1 MMYIELMVMYGFMVM
16 ALIFTRVCNMNKI
29 SLIIKTALS
38 MFLIILVMTLSSK
51 ENVIMISIM
60 FSSVADIFLGIHRI
74 EKKSTYLFYIA
85 LSLVTLSQICL
96 LISSI
101 QLAGF
106 NIYSVILAIIM
117 NLILYYAFK
126 RNCKMNS
133 MQNISM
139 IYAYIFLLL
148 VSNVILNVRN
158 LNVIYI
164 IAVILYWISDI
175 ILFIQKFISKN
186 NKDILDGINKMM
198 YYIAQMLFV
207 IYIYNK

>member
-1 MMYIELMVMYGFMVM
+1 MYIELMVMYGFMVM

>member
-1 MMYIELMVMYGFMVM
+1 
-16 ALIFTRVCNMNKI
+16 
-29 SLIIKTALS
+29 
-38 MFLIILVMTLSSK
+38 
-51 ENVIMISIM
+51 
-60 FSSVADIFLGIHRI
+60 
-74 EKKSTYLFYIA
+74 
-85 LSLVTLSQICL
+85 
-96 LISSI
+96 
-101 QLAGF
+101 
-106 NIYSVILAIIM
+106 
-117 NLILYYAFK
+117 
-126 RNCKMNS
+126 MNS

>member
-207 IYIYNK
+207 IYI

>member
-126 RNCKMNS
+126 RNCK
-133 MQNISM
+133 
-139 IYAYIFLLL
+139 
-148 VSNVILNVRN
+148 
-158 LNVIYI
+158 
-164 IAVILYWISDI
+164 
-175 ILFIQKFISKN
+175 
-186 NKDILDGINKMM
+186 
-198 YYIAQMLFV
+198 
-207 IYIYNK
+207 

>member
-1 MMYIELMVMYGFMVM
+1 MYIELMVMYGFMVM

-207 IYIYNK
+207 IYI

>member
-1 MMYIELMVMYGFMVM
+1 
-16 ALIFTRVCNMNKI
+16 
-29 SLIIKTALS
+29 
-38 MFLIILVMTLSSK
+38 
-51 ENVIMISIM
+51 
-60 FSSVADIFLGIHRI
+60 
-74 EKKSTYLFYIA
+74 
-85 LSLVTLSQICL
+85 
-96 LISSI
+96 
-101 QLAGF
+101 
-106 NIYSVILAIIM
+106 
-117 NLILYYAFK
+117 
-126 RNCKMNS
+126 MNS

-207 IYIYNK
+207 IYI